1 MESISIETST
11 ILGDAES
18 MDAVISEVRKGRLDN
33 TTMRRLVH
41 WILARRRTHGA
52 CSIPRP
58 QERRPRKDAFGFS
71 SERQGGQ
78 TAAKLTAGDF
88 VIVTAASSS
97 VGIAAFQVAKA
108 VGATIIA

>member
-33 TTMRRLVH
+33 TTMRRRLVH

-58 QERRPRKDAFGFS
+58 QERRPGKMRLVF
-71 SERQGGQ
+71 RPN
-78 TAAKLTAGDF
+78 
-88 VIVTAASSS
+88 
-97 VGIAAFQVAKA
+97 AKA
-108 VGATIIA
+108 DKQRSADDSRALQGITPAT

>member
-18 MDAVISEVRKGRLDN
+18 MDALISEVRKGRLDN
-33 TTMRRLVH
+33 TTMRRRLVH

-78 TAAKLTAGDF
+78 TALR
-88 VIVTAASSS
+88 
-97 VGIAAFQVAKA
+97 
-108 VGATIIA
+108 

>member
-33 TTMRRLVH
+33 TTMRRRLVH
-41 WILARRRTHGA
+41 WILARRRMHGA

-78 TAAKLTAGDF
+78 TALR
-88 VIVTAASSS
+88 
-97 VGIAAFQVAKA
+97 
-108 VGATIIA
+108 